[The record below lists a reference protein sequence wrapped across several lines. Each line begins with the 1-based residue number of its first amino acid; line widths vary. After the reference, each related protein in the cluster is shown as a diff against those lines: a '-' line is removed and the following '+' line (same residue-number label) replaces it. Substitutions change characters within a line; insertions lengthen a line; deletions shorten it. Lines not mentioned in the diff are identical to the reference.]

1 MFKLKCTLN
10 THVHNDNHRH
20 CTYSTNKKH
29 TGIHK
34 ARRAR
39 MSTNGVD
46 GSSGEMCLGNV
57 ILTQTHHEHI
67 ACTSTPQ
74 ARAHHE
80 RKHTTSTSTSTP
92 RACLSTYKY
101 AVNTS
106 HPQSQPPKS
115 LVHNYKNTICTSRA
129 WEYHANTTSTSR
141 ARARPHHEHNTSTST
156 PRAQPQTYYK
166 HTTHTIIPREHH
178 WYTTHAR
185 IQHGCGRTRHIQNRI
200 QKKLQKIMKKIIK
213 QKLEIRR

>member
-1 MFKLKCTLN
+1 MHTQHTCTQRQSQTLHIL
-10 THVHNDNHRH
+10 T
-20 CTYSTNKKH
+20 TNKKH

-39 MSTNGVD
+39 MSANGVD

-67 ACTSTPQ
+67 ARTSTPQ
-74 ARAHHE
+74 ARVHHE
-80 RKHTTSTSTSTP
+80 RKHTTSTSTP
-92 RACLSTYKY
+92 RAYVQVRREHITST
-101 AVNTS
+101 TT
-106 HPQSQPPKS
+106 PKS
-115 LVHNYKNTICTSRA
+115 LVHNYKNTICTPRA

-156 PRAQPQTYYK
+156 PRAQPPQPQTYYK

>member
-1 MFKLKCTLN
+1 MHTQHTCTQRQSQTLHIL
-10 THVHNDNHRH
+10 T
-20 CTYSTNKKH
+20 TNKKH

-46 GSSGEMCLGNV
+46 GSSGEMWYS
-57 ILTQTHHEHI
+57 H
-67 ACTSTPQ
+67 
-74 ARAHHE
+74 
-80 RKHTTSTSTSTP
+80 KHTTSTSRAQAHRKHKHKHTTSMPINVQVHREHIT
-92 RACLSTYKY
+92 CT
-101 AVNTS
+101 TT
-106 HPQSQPPKS
+106 PKS
-115 LVHNYKNTICTSRA
+115 LVHNYKNTICTPRA

-156 PRAQPQTYYK
+156 PRAQPPQPQTYYK
-166 HTTHTIIPREHH
+166 HTTHTIISREHH